1 MDWRVA
7 FLSKVRFG
15 SKVGQIRNRMCN
27 ALQIS
32 LELRV
37 PVFMRF
43 LHEPHKKLT
52 LNGEVMSLL
61 SIRPFILVVS
71 EANEIM
77 L

>member
-1 MDWRVA
+1 
-7 FLSKVRFG
+7 
-15 SKVGQIRNRMCN
+15 MCN